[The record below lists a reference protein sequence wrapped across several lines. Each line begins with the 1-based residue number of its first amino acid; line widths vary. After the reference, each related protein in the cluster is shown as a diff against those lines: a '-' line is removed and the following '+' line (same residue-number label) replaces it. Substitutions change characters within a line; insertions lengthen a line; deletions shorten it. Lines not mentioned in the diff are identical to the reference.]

1 LKVNIKENNY
11 YNVKLMQDDK
21 IKRIL
26 AAGSALVLICI
37 VCLFVSIRFVDKYRK
52 KVAETTILEQRL
64 EDLEQDIKKQDIKTK
79 ELEAVRYDLS
89 LEKGQIS
96 KNYATI
102 KEKYT
107 SLGKTISVL
116 ENDVSGLQE
125 IIKFVENSVPDPVIG
140 DVDSNTEEAQLIALR
155 NQNEELVK
163 KLAAKTREKMIL
175 KIALESQANR
185 MGLSENYDPELK
197 TILKKLV
204 TTLQ

>member
-1 LKVNIKENNY
+1 M
-11 YNVKLMQDDK
+11 KLVQDDK

-26 AAGSALVLICI
+26 AAGGTLVLICI
-37 VCLFVSIRFVDKYRK
+37 VCLLVSLRSVDKYRN
-52 KVAETTILEQRL
+52 KVAETILLEQRL
-64 EDLEQDIKKQDIKTK
+64 EDLEQDIKKLDIKTK

-96 KNYATI
+96 EDYAII

-107 SLGKTISVL
+107 SLGETIKTL
-116 ENDVSGLQE
+116 ENDVSGLQK
-125 IIKFVENSVPDPVIG
+125 IIKFVDNSAPDPVIG
-140 DVDSNTEEAQLIALR
+140 DVEISTEEAQLIVLR
-155 NQNEELVK
+155 SQNNELVK

-185 MGLSENYDPELK
+185 LGLSENYDPELK
-197 TILKKLV
+197 KILENLV